1 MEVFKSKNSE
11 HIAKVKQENQ
21 KFSRANITKVS
32 TQQELLS
39 NIEQTILSNKT
50 PLLLRSSS

>member
-1 MEVFKSKNSE
+1 MEIFKNKNSE
-11 HIAKVKQENQ
+11 YMAKVKQDNQ

-50 PLLLRSSS
+50 PLVLRSSS